1 MASGEIA
8 YLVWNDLVG
17 LSRTRGVPAAD
28 LQKRKTKGLGW
39 ALAGQSLTPFE
50 DIAANPWG
58 PMSEVR
64 QTPDLDARMRVVLK
78 PEMPA
83 LNMVMCDSLNVDG
96 SPWECCTRSFLKGAL
111 ADLETETGLVLQI
124 AYENEFLLSG
134 GGIDWAA
141 PFSLDA
147 VRRVAPFADLC
158 VAALLDAGVGLET
171 FEPEYGVGQFE
182 VSCGPAQGIAGADRV
197 IFTREVIRE
206 AARQS
211 GHHVTFTPKPAPDAV
226 GNGCHLHVSLWD
238 AKGRPAAFDP
248 KGPGELSTVAQH
260 FVAGMQRHLR
270 GLLAMAASSPISYLR
285 LGPHHWSC
293 GYDGVGVSNREA
305 AIRICPSPEKAKGK
319 RGNAFNIEIRA
330 TDATA
335 SPYLAIGTLVRAG
348 LEGIREKL
356 PLPTLLDSDPADMS
370 EKQRKAA
377 GVKPLPSSLD
387 EALDLFAAD
396 KVVQGWFTPVMIEA
410 YTALKRLEARTFAE
424 SDPAHMCARYARA
437 Y

>member
-1 MASGEIA
+1 MSRGEIA

-17 LSRTRGVPAAD
+17 MSRTRGVPVAE
-28 LQKRKTKGLGW
+28 LPRRRGKGLGW
-39 ALAGQSLTPFE
+39 ALAGHSLTPFE
-50 DIAANPWG
+50 DIAPNPWG

-64 QTPDLDARMRVVLK
+64 QTPDLDAHLRVVLR
-78 PEMPA
+78 PDMPA
-83 LNMVMCDSLNVDG
+83 LNMLMCDTLETDD
-96 SPWECCTRSFLKGAL
+96 SPWECCTRSFLKAAL
-111 ADLETETGLVLQI
+111 ADLEAETGLTLMI

-134 GGIDWAA
+134 PGIEWAA

-147 VRRVAPFADLC
+147 VRAIAPFADLC
-158 VAALLDAGVGLET
+158 VAALLDAGVDLEA

-182 VSCGPAQGIAGADRV
+182 VSCGPARGVAGADRV

-211 GHHVTFTPKPAPDAV
+211 GLRATFTPKPAPDAV

-238 AKGRPAAFDP
+238 AKGRPAGFDP
-248 KGPGELSTVAQH
+248 KGPGELSAVAQH

-270 GLLAMAASSPISYLR
+270 GLLAMAAPSPVSYLR

-293 GYDGVGVSNREA
+293 GYDGVGVANREA
-305 AIRICPSPEKAKGK
+305 AIRICPSPEKGRSR

-348 LEGIREKL
+348 LEGIRGKL
-356 PLPTLLDSDPADMS
+356 PLPTLLESDPADLS
-370 EKQRKAA
+370 DRQRKAA
-377 GVKPLPSSLD
+377 GVMPLPSTLD
-387 EALDLFAAD
+387 QALDLFAAD

-410 YTALKRLEARTFAE
+410 YTALKRLEAANFAAA
-424 SDPAHMCARYARA
+424 DPAHMCARYARA

>member
-1 MASGEIA
+1 MADGEIA

-28 LQKRKTKGLGW
+28 LPKRRNKGLGW

-50 DIAANPWG
+50 DIAPNPWG

-64 QTPDLDARMRVVLK
+64 QTPDLDAQMRVVLK
-78 PEMPA
+78 PDVPA
-83 LNMVMCDSLNVDG
+83 LNMVMCDTLNTDG
-96 SPWECCTRSFLKGAL
+96 SPWECCTRSFLKAAL
-111 ADLETETGLVLQI
+111 DDLEAGTGLSLMI
-124 AYENEFLLSG
+124 AYENEFLLTG
-134 GGIDWAA
+134 DGIDWAA

-147 VRRVAPFADLC
+147 VRSVAPFADLC
-158 VAALLDAGVGLET
+158 VAALLDAGVDLEA
-171 FEPEYGVGQFE
+171 FEPEYGVGQYE
-182 VSCGPAQGIAGADRV
+182 VSCGPARGVAGADRV

-211 GHHVTFTPKPAPDAV
+211 GLRATFTPKPAPDAV

-238 AKGRPAAFDP
+238 AKGRPAGFDP
-248 KGPGELSTVAQH
+248 KGTGELSLVAQH

-270 GLLAMAASSPISYLR
+270 GLLAFAAPSPVSYLR

-293 GYDGVGVSNREA
+293 GYDGVGVANREA
-305 AIRICPSPEKAKGK
+305 AIRICPSPEKAKSK

-356 PLPTLLDSDPADMS
+356 PLPTLLESDPADMS
-370 EKQRKAA
+370 AKQRKAA
-377 GVKPLPSSLD
+377 GVKPLPSNLD

-410 YTALKRLEARTFAE
+410 YTALKRLEAANFTNA
-424 SDPAHMCARYARA
+424 DTAHMCARYARA